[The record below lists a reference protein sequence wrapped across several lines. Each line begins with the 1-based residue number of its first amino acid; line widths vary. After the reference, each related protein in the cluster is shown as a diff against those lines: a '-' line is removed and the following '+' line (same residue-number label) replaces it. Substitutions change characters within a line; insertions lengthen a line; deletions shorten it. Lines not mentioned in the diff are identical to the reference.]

1 MTRTITALV
10 AFFAVKLQALDG
22 EVVSHTGFVIDLF
35 CWDMPGHVAI
45 DGADLDTSPEDHTV
59 HCMRDIQQCR
69 DNGFAVLRE
78 LDDGGE

>member
-1 MTRTITALV
+1 MARAVTTLV
-10 AFFAVKLQALDG
+10 AAFFAVQAYG
-22 EVVSHTGFVIDLF
+22 EVVTHTGFVVDLF

-78 LDDGGE
+78 LDDGSSI